1 MKNVTLTRNGQT
13 APRDEEVST
22 MHADGLKVGD
32 TVMLRIKGDCCYG
45 KATPYKEYVVA
56 EIKPTNRFDG
66 KSSDVKFVRADKRVK
81 RGGAE
86 VVPVKSQDAQVA
98 EQLTT
103 QYRAVVAATGHMLR
117 EAVKFGAML
126 IELETIVGKSQ
137 GGFGSEGNGIK
148 AWLETHCPEVSY
160 ANAIRYKSLASK
172 AATLIGGQGLQTIA
186 ALQGG
191 EKITK
196 TNGEVIDVPA
206 KIIEERDALFDAVD
220 SRRKLEQAYF
230 AFMAENDGGKA
241 KRKQPKGLAKSKLK
255 GGEEEEP
262 SPEDQALV
270 TWDEPMKLFITRR
283 GIFYASA
290 KLLPVNAAEN
300 FKDELESLVKVL
312 KKRVEEA

>member
-1 MKNVTLTRNGQT
+1 MKK
-13 APRDEEVST
+13 A
-22 MHADGLKVGD
+22 K
-32 TVMLRIKGDCCYG
+32 K
-45 KATPYKEYVVA
+45 KATA
-56 EIKPTNRFDG
+56 
-66 KSSDVKFVRADKRVK
+66 
-81 RGGAE
+81 

-137 GGFGSEGNGIK
+137 GGRGSEGNGIK
-148 AWLETHCPEVSY
+148 AWLAEHCPEINYSTAV
-160 ANAIRYKSLASK
+160 NYKSLASK
-172 AATLIGGQGLQTIA
+172 AATLIGGQGLQAIA

-300 FKDELESLVKVL
+300 FKEELEALVKVL
-312 KKRVEEA
+312 DKRLAAAR